1 MSWIEVATKCVTER
15 GIESESAGDQ
25 ERTARQQEREKSR
38 HLYTSYLHE
47 PLEIYRESNS

>member
-25 ERTARQQEREKSR
+25 ERTARQREREREREK
-38 HLYTSYLHE
+38 
-47 PLEIYRESNS
+47 RE